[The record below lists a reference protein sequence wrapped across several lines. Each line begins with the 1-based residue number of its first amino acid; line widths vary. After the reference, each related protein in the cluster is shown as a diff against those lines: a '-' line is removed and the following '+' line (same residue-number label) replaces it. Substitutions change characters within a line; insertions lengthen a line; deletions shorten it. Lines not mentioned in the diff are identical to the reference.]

1 MKVAVVSIILENP
14 IESQEVVNKTLSFFR
29 GQIKGRMG
37 IPLEEGISIIS
48 VILKGEI
55 DMINSLTGK
64 LGNIKGVTV
73 KTAIG
78 KKEV

>member
-14 IESQEVVNKTLSFFR
+14 IESQEEVNRTISLFR

-37 IPLEEGISIIS
+37 IPLEEGISVIS
-48 VILKGEI
+48 VTLKGEI

-64 LGNIKGVTV
+64 LGNIQGVTV